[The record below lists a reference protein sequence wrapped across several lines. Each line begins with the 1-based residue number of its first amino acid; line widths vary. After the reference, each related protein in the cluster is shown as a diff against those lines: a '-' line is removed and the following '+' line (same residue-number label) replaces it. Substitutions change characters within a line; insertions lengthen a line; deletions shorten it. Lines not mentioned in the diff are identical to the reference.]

1 MAWTIGKSIWR
12 ARNAFC
18 CLNLA
23 FLMLMTASAS
33 RGQTSGASSAPS
45 AGPSEVRDCRPC
57 SFSPGDGFPKYSFTF
72 DLKTVGDER
81 TVEAI
86 EVTGDGANP
95 TQRLPVTGM
104 HPVGKDETF
113 FFGGQDINFD
123 GLLDL
128 MIITQRG
135 GANATAAYW
144 LFNPKTKTFE
154 SLGTYPVLTVDTEK
168 KRLKNYIR
176 GGSAGLVYEAREYS
190 FVDQKLTLM
199 REEKEH
205 ATSQPDAFR
214 KVIRERV
221 GGVMKVIKT
230 ETVRAPK

>member
-1 MAWTIGKSIWR
+1 MVWTIGKRIWR
-12 ARNAFC
+12 APSAC
-18 CLNLA
+18 WCLNLA
-23 FLMLMTASAS
+23 FLVLMSASVS

-45 AGPSEVRDCRPC
+45 GGPSEVRDCRPC

-72 DLKTVGDER
+72 DLKAVGDER
-81 TVEAI
+81 TVDAI
-86 EVTGDGANP
+86 EVAGDGANP

-128 MIITQRG
+128 MLITQRG

-144 LFNPKTKTFE
+144 LFDPKTKTFQ
-154 SLGTYPVLTVDTEK
+154 SLGTYPVFTMDTDK
-168 KRLKNYIR
+168 KRLKTYVR

-190 FVDQKLTLM
+190 FLDQKLTLM

-205 ATSQPDAFR
+205 ATPQPNVFR

-221 GGVMKVIKT
+221 GGVMKVVKT
-230 ETVRAPK
+230 ETVPAPR